1 MSESW
6 LTIAGETRELTGKG
20 NARKLRK
27 QGKIPANL
35 LEKGKAQSIQLD
47 PKLLAKAYS
56 KHEGKFFLELNG
68 EKKSVK
74 IQEFCLDVIRRE
86 PKHVD
91 LMII

>member
-6 LTIAGETRELTGKG
+6 VTIAGEIREKTGKG

-27 QGKIPANL
+27 EGKIPANL
-35 LEKGKAQSIQLD
+35 LEKGKAQSIQLV
-47 PKLLAKAYS
+47 PKLLEKAKANN
-56 KHEGKFFLELNG
+56 EGKFYLELNG

-74 IQEFCLDVIRRE
+74 IHEFCLDIIRRQ

-91 LMII
+91 LIII